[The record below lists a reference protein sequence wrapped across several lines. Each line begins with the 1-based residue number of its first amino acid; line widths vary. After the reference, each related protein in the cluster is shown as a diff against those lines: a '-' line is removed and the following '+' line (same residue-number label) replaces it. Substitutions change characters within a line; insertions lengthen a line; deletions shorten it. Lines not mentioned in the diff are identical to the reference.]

1 MTAAPAAN
9 ATAAA
14 CVQKASRQLVWTT
27 QHLIFDYFQKGV
39 E

>member
-14 CVQKASRQLVWTT
+14 CVQKASRRLVWTI
-27 QHLIFDYFQKGV
+27 QPLIFDFFKKGV